1 MKLNVLVVGSGGRE
15 HALALKL
22 SRDESVEKVQVA
34 PGNPGTWEIGA
45 AYGVAIGSPM
55 WRRISAMDPLD
66 GVGLA
71 VLAKDLG
78 ANLVVIGPEAPLVTG
93 VADQVRSRGIAC
105 FGPSA
110 EAAQLE
116 GSKQFAK
123 EVMDAAGVPTAQS
136 VFCRT
141 EGEYEEA
148 LDRFGPPYVVKN
160 NGLAAGK
167 GVVVTKDREEALAH
181 ARACRE
187 VIIEEYLDGPEVSL
201 FAICD
206 GGTAIPLIPA
216 QDFKR
221 VGDGDTG
228 PNTGGMGA
236 YAPLPWAPKSLVD
249 EVMERVVTPTLAEM
263 NRRGIP
269 FQGLLYT
276 GLALTSKGLRVVEFN
291 ARFGDPETEAI
302 LPLLNSDLGE
312 VLYAAATGGL
322 DHIPSLTWEDG
333 YSVVVVYAANN
344 YPGTPEKGGRIGLP
358 EDGQIIQCGT
368 DLDAEGHL
376 VAHGGRVLGIVAQG
390 SDLSEARDAAYQKI
404 EEIDFPTGFYRRDIA
419 QKAAD
424 GLIPTPELEG

>member
-45 AYGVAIGSPM
+45 SYGIAIGSPM
-55 WRRISAMDPLD
+55 WWRISAMDPLD

-78 ANLVVIGPEAPLVTG
+78 ANLVVIGPEAPLVAG

-110 EAAQLE
+110 EAAKLE

-123 EVMDAAGVPTAQS
+123 EVMATAGVPTAQS
-136 VFCRT
+136 VYCRT
-141 EGEYEEA
+141 EREYEAA

-160 NGLAAGK
+160 DGLAAGK
-167 GVVVTKDREEALAH
+167 GVVVTEDRDEALAH
-181 ARACRE
+181 AKACRE

-206 GGTAIPLIPA
+206 GDTAVPLIPA

-221 VGDGDTG
+221 AHDGDTG

-236 YAPLPWAPKSLVD
+236 YAPLSWVPESLVST
-249 EVMERVVTPTLAEM
+249 VMDQVVTPTLAEM
-263 NRRGIP
+263 KRRGVP
-269 FQGLLYT
+269 FQGLLYA

-302 LPLLNSDLGE
+302 LPLLRSDLGE
-312 VLYAAATGGL
+312 VLYAAATGTLGR
-322 DHIPSLTWEDG
+322 IPPLTWEDG
-333 YSVVVVYAANN
+333 YSVVVVYAANG
-344 YPGTPEKGGRIGLP
+344 YPGNPEKGGLIHLP
-358 EDGQIIQCGT
+358 GTEQIIHCGT
-368 DLDAEGHL
+368 ALDARGHL

-390 SDLSEARDAAYQKI
+390 TSLVKARDAAYRTLKD
-404 EEIDFPTGFYRRDIA
+404 IDFPAGFYRSDIA
-419 QKAAD
+419 QKAAK
-424 GLIPTPELEG
+424 GQIPTPVL

>member
-123 EVMDAAGVPTAQS
+123 EVMATAGVPTAQS

-141 EGEYEEA
+141 EREYEAA
-148 LDRFGPPYVVKN
+148 LDRFGPPFVVKN
-160 NGLAAGK
+160 DGLAAGK
-167 GVVVTKDREEALAH
+167 GVVVTEDRDEALAH
-181 ARACRE
+181 AKACRE
-187 VIIEEYLDGPEVSL
+187 VVIEEFLDGPEVSL

-206 GGTAIPLIPA
+206 GDTAVPLIPA

-221 VGDGDTG
+221 VGDSDTG

-236 YAPLPWAPKSLVD
+236 YAPLPWAPKSLVST
-249 EVMERVVTPTLAEM
+249 VMDRVVTPTLAEM
-263 NRRGIP
+263 KRRGAP
-269 FQGLLYT
+269 FKGLLYA

-302 LPLLNSDLGE
+302 LPLLRSDLGE
-312 VLYAAATGGL
+312 VLYAAATGTL
-322 DHIPSLTWEDG
+322 DQIPPLTWENG

-344 YPGTPEKGGRIGLP
+344 YPGDPEKGGLIHLP
-358 EDGQIIQCGT
+358 GTGQIIHCGT
-368 DLDAEGHL
+368 ALDARGHL
-376 VAHGGRVLGIVAQG
+376 VAHGGRVLGIVGQG
-390 SDLSEARDAAYQKI
+390 ADVAEARDAAYRTLKD
-404 EEIDFPTGFYRRDIA
+404 IDFPTGFYRSDIA
-419 QKAAD
+419 QKAAK
-424 GLIPTPELEG
+424 GQIPTPVL